1 MLYLVDI
8 FCFNAASCVQIE
20 SCDEILISLMEN
32 LGGDA
37 DNKRSLQRK
46 INLQL
51 MIIFIITSYVSLF
64 FPSTD

>member
-32 LGGDA
+32 LDA

-64 FPSTD
+64 FPQLTD